1 MNRTMSVRHLI
12 WILLTTVYSFCFALP
27 AERGGQ
33 STLNLHP
40 FLHPFESIDSMVY
53 DNLFTYAHL
62 IDISY
67 CITEVSG
74 IQKPFRC
81 NLDCDDFPDFNLVKQ
96 WCTLNNNCG
105 YIATTHSNVFHYSD
119 TSDKTTIIVAFRG
132 TNSMKD
138 SYADMRVDS
147 ITYTSS
153 GKFLPECTNCQVHK
167 GFYDYYHEALNK
179 IGSTI
184 LQELDLADDDYEL
197 VILGHSLG
205 GNIALLLGLHFLG
218 LGYDKLSV
226 VTMGQPKLGN
236 KHFVNWVDQVMGS
249 ANKVV
254 HNSFERKYIRVVHKN
269 DIVTTIPDVHGKYHQ
284 FNNQIYLNTSSK
296 NTFPLQDEVLDCGS
310 TNNPGCISGDFT
322 NLSFWEYF
330 TRNYLEIHL
339 HYFRK
344 IGFCNYHLFSTNP

>member
-1 MNRTMSVRHLI
+1 MRNKQYLI
-12 WILLTTVYSFCFALP
+12 WIVTTIICGICLALP
-27 AERGGQ
+27 TEFGGQ
-33 STLNLHP
+33 SLLNLQP
-40 FLHPFESIDSMVY
+40 FLHPTESVDGMIY

-74 IQKPFRC
+74 IQKPFQC

-119 TSDKTTIIVAFRG
+119 WSNKKTIVVAFRG

-138 SYADMRVDS
+138 SYADMRLDS
-147 ITYTSS
+147 ISYTNS
-153 GKFLPECTNCQVHK
+153 GKFLPKCLNCKVHK
-167 GFYDYYHEALNK
+167 GFYDYYQEALNN
-179 IGSTI
+179 ICSTI
-184 LQELDLADDDYEL
+184 LTELDLVGDEYEL

-205 GNIALLLGLHFLG
+205 GNTALLLGLHFLD

-236 KHFVNWVDQVMGS
+236 KHFVDWVDEVMGS
-249 ANKVV
+249 NRELV

-269 DIVTTIPDVHGKYHQ
+269 DIVTTIPNVRGKYHQ
-284 FNNQIYLNTSSK
+284 FNNQIYLNTSSC
-296 NTFPLQDEVLDCGS
+296 NSFPLQDEVLDCA
-310 TNNPGCISGDFT
+310 TNDNPSCISGDFT

-330 TRNYLEIHL
+330 TRSYLEIHL

-344 IGFCNYHLFSTNP
+344 IGFCNYHLFSRNP